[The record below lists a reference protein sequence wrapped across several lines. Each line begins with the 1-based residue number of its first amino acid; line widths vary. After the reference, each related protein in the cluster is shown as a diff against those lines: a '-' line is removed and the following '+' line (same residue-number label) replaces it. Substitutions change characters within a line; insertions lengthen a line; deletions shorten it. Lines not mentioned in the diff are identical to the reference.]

1 MPNCTSP
8 RYTRSLN
15 LRLFQNPPPILTHN
29 AAKNGI
35 RGLAVLQLFFFAFFP
50 FHFSRIGRRGRN
62 TRSVLLT
69 SPERA
74 KNKRAQKK
82 KNAHAGSRY
91 YYRLSSLKL
100 SITLFLQPKKRGGRR
115 GGHPTRAKSGKPE
128 LAAPREEQK
137 NEQRARLVVRRLTFS
152 PPVSHFYFET
162 RLVSSGGGQMCRSHG
177 GSSSRDEAVKLLQIP
192 PPVQKP
198 LSLLSA
204 AAISISRF
212 IVRSPPVKYG
222 SLRRRLAPS
231 RCIQYR
237 GACQPAPRREFSKH
251 VQHLYTV
258 YQYQIRGLVYFI
270 FR

>member
-137 NEQRARLVVRRLTFS
+137 NEQRARLVFRRLTFS
-152 PPVSHFYFET
+152 PRLSFLLRNASCLFWGRPNVPKPWRQQQQGRSRQAAPDSASRAGASLSSFGRGDFYF
-162 RLVSSGGGQMCRSHG
+162 SIYC
-177 GSSSRDEAVKLLQIP
+177 
-192 PPVQKP
+192 P
-198 LSLLSA
+198 L
-204 AAISISRF
+204 
-212 IVRSPPVKYG
+212 
-222 SLRRRLAPS
+222 
-231 RCIQYR
+231 
-237 GACQPAPRREFSKH
+237 PAR
-251 VQHLYTV
+251 
-258 YQYQIRGLVYFI
+258 
-270 FR
+270 